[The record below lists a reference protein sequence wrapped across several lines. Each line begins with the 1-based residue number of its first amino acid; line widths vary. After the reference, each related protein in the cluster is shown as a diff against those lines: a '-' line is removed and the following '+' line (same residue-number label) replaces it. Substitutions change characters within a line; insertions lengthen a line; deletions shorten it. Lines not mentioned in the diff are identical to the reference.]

1 MTPIYD
7 ALKILFTD
15 TLYLLDEIKKYK
27 LYDCKRLIYKD
38 NYFFGIT
45 EKQIQSHSLID
56 NKMLRVH
63 FTIEKFPRELL
74 PPKKYN
80 PDALTKIKFNHTHGY
95 LFKDKYF
102 YIFSKNYN
110 KLIKFPDIS
119 NRYHINFHTFINK
132 QNEIINQ
139 QIIKRISKKILENKL
154 PVDLTNLILA
164 YL

>member
-15 TLYLLDEIKKYK
+15 TLYLLDEIKKFN

-74 PPKKYN
+74 PKKYN

-154 PVDLTNLILA
+154 PVDSTNLILD